1 MKLKQLFLNNAGFFF
16 FFFSI
21 FISVEIYGNKTY
33 SGTAVPLI
41 KDKIPAGSDADY
53 WGYLKFVAR
62 WGEIIQPQIIDM
74 NGKVIEK
81 GTVLTQ
87 MDRKYWIAKVNVAKG
102 ELLAAEKSMNAAYSN
117 FKRYKK
123 LYPTGASPVKEYE
136 NMRAI
141 YYEAIGT
148 YEKAKADLIENE
160 RVLEECKH
168 LAPFEGI
175 VDKVYYSSGT
185 LSTNPNVIEI
195 SQLNPIGIKV
205 KMSVNEAAKINS
217 NTPITIYLSGS
228 ETPIGVYNGYS
239 TLHDDGIIF
248 RTKNTPRRNNDKNL
262 LELRDCSPAMKFYIG
277 KYADDALGVPVNAL
291 LKDDEGYYVWKA
303 KNRKTMQAGK
313 GLDPVFQIEKVYVV
327 PGNLKREYHGT
338 GIMRLLNDPGT
349 LRRHDIVISS
359 PPGNLK
365 NGMTVSFPPE
375 RYLLMPGDP
384 VKVVIGEHSGERN

>member
-1 MKLKQLFLNNAGFFF
+1 MKIKQLFLNNAGFFF

-21 FISVEIYGNKTY
+21 FISVEIYGYKTY

-205 KMSVNEAAKINS
+205 NMNKDEAAAINS
-217 NTPITIYLSGS
+217 NTSVSIYLHDN

-239 TLHDDGIIF
+239 MLCDNGIIF
-248 RTKNTPRRNNDKNL
+248 RTKNTPRRNNNKNL
-262 LELRDCSPAMKFYIG
+262 PEVQCYPVMKSYFNRRF
-277 KYADDALGVPVNAL
+277 DNTLGVPVSAL

-303 KNRKTMQAGK
+303 ENRKTMQAGK

-327 PGNLKREYHGT
+327 PGNLKRQYYGV

-349 LRRHDIVISS
+349 LRRHDIIISS
-359 PPGNLK
+359 PPENLK

-384 VKVVIGEHSGERN
+384 VKVVIGEHQGEGN